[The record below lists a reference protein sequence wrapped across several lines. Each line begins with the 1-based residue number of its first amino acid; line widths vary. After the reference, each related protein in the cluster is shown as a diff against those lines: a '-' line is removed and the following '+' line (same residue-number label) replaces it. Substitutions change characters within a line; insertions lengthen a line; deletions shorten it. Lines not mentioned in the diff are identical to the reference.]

1 MAHRLELSY
10 NWRLPVMYSSI
21 GLVISAGLLTRGR
34 LPGWWVVLLVLVA
47 MWGVFIALVWLRTQA
62 SLMVDGTV
70 LEVRTRRVFHH
81 LDAADVV
88 AVRQVRTP
96 HGPSHQLLV
105 RDSGGPEGTS
115 RSVTVPTALLRGGH
129 PTLFRWILSRA
140 PQAELDQGS
149 RRTVEEL
156 QRRGLL
162 P

>member
-21 GLVISAGLLTRGR
+21 GLVICAGLLTRGR
-34 LPGWWVVLLVLVA
+34 VSGWWVVLLILVA
-47 MWGVFIALVWLRTQA
+47 MWGIFISLVWLRTQA

-70 LEVRTRRVFHH
+70 LEVRSRRVFHH
-81 LDAADVV
+81 VDAADVV
-88 AVRQVRTP
+88 GVRQFQTP
-96 HGPSHQLLV
+96 HGPSHKLRV
-105 RDSGGPEGTS
+105 RDHGQPGGGTQT
-115 RSVTVPTALLRGGH
+115 VTVPTALLRGGH
-129 PTLFRWILSRA
+129 STLFTWILSEA
-140 PQAELDQGS
+140 PQAELDKGS